1 MPVNQSPIGA
11 QGRVTSTG
19 GISPG
24 RTGEVMVSIRGG
36 VEAFLARDA
45 DDGTIAPYTE
55 IVVIDYVP
63 PRLVLVTPLSQE
75 S

>member
-1 MPVNQSPIGA
+1 MPTKQSPLGCH
-11 QGRVTSTG
+11 GRVTSTG
-19 GISPG
+19 GIAPG

-55 IVVIDYVP
+55 IVVVDYVP
-63 PRLVLVTPLSQE
+63 PRLVLVTPLTQE